1 MTIKYNNKTT
11 IAIEKIGKA
20 YTYAVERKSGRKGV
34 PAKYTMATT
43 KYTRRW
49 TAKRGAFRALNRG
62 E

>member
-34 PAKYTMATT
+34 PAKYTFGQ

-49 TAKRGAFRALNRG
+49 TAKRGAYRALNRG